1 MLYLHFL
8 KAITG
13 ETETNS
19 LSLLARLLQISIIT
33 LKKSYKHSVYRQ
45 KCDVCNAWGTV
56 CPSVMV
62 HICHVLFSL
71 LTVVLFFSSMP
82 IDYLLARTAGQNV
95 N

>member
-33 LKKSYKHSVYRQ
+33 LKKKLQTFSVQ
-45 KCDVCNAWGTV
+45 TK
-56 CPSVMV
+56 M
-62 HICHVLFSL
+62 
-71 LTVVLFFSSMP
+71 
-82 IDYLLARTAGQNV
+82 
-95 N
+95 